1 MDQLLPGGRGSDV
14 GGESRRDS
22 QGTERQ
28 RKEVKNIFIIL
39 ILVMGSYVSKYDK
52 SYQVALLNIVDDVN
66 CTSLKLLRIFLEL
79 RATHSRLCKS
89 QSDLPDSPCLD
100 SELPEHDRFPF
111 LPLSLKPACIP
122 VGHSHL
128 PWVET
133 PVRGGLPADSTA
145 CPPALPIWDAGCG
158 RGHLPL
164 TDVSES
170 CYYHF
175 QTV

>member
-28 RKEVKNIFIIL
+28 RKGVKNIFIIL

-79 RATHSRLCKS
+79 RATHSRLRKS

-100 SELPEHDRFPF
+100 SKLPEHDRFPF
-111 LPLSLKPACIP
+111 LPLSLKPVCIP

-128 PWVET
+128 P
-133 PVRGGLPADSTA
+133 
-145 CPPALPIWDAGCG
+145 
-158 RGHLPL
+158 
-164 TDVSES
+164 
-170 CYYHF
+170 
-175 QTV
+175 

>member
-28 RKEVKNIFIIL
+28 RKGVKNIFIIL

-79 RATHSRLCKS
+79 RATHFRLRKS

-100 SELPEHDRFPF
+100 SKLPEHDRFPF
-111 LPLSLKPACIP
+111 LPLSLKPVCIP

-128 PWVET
+128 P
-133 PVRGGLPADSTA
+133 
-145 CPPALPIWDAGCG
+145 
-158 RGHLPL
+158 
-164 TDVSES
+164 
-170 CYYHF
+170 
-175 QTV
+175 

>member
-1 MDQLLPGGRGSDV
+1 M

-28 RKEVKNIFIIL
+28 RKGVKNIFIIL

-79 RATHSRLCKS
+79 RATHFRLRKS

-100 SELPEHDRFPF
+100 SKLPEHDRFPF
-111 LPLSLKPACIP
+111 LPLSLKPVCIP

-128 PWVET
+128 P
-133 PVRGGLPADSTA
+133 
-145 CPPALPIWDAGCG
+145 
-158 RGHLPL
+158 
-164 TDVSES
+164 
-170 CYYHF
+170 
-175 QTV
+175 